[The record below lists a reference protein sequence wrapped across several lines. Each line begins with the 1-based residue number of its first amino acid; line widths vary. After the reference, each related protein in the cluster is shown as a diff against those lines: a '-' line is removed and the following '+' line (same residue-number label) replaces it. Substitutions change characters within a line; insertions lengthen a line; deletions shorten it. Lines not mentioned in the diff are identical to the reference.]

1 VIVPV
6 RETVAQTLGVL
17 MQFCDK
23 ELCIATSQALLML
36 VGQGGWEVRHAGLI
50 GLKYW
55 MGVRTDLVGD
65 VLVDEAGGETGIFKA
80 IIAGLGDNDD
90 DVRAVSSTTLLPVT
104 GILMDLLKAERV
116 YQGIVVLLWD
126 CLNVLDDLTSATTSG
141 LSSWLIV

>member
-1 VIVPV
+1 MIVPV

>member
-80 IIAGLGDNDD
+80 IIVGLGDNDD